1 MKNFDCQ
8 AMPEEVKD
16 LFFDTYRLPNN
27 STVLSFVQEE
37 RKPILDWLVANGA
50 ELNEEVEIVY
60 HWTEEKTKLFSYKDY
75 KSDDDE
81 D

>member
-50 ELNEEVEIVY
+50 ELNEEGLKKTIEWY
-60 HWTEEKTKLFSYKDY
+60 RKEKRQWEKHGTI
-75 KSDDDE
+75 
-81 D
+81 